1 MSARPMVSGRPPDI
15 FDEYVAL
22 LADYG
27 VVQKRCTRLFASQT
41 AEIERLQ
48 AEAMRLRAAVIV
60 RDTAQAAMR
69 DELAALHAAAPGL
82 PERRQL
88 AHDLE
93 LQRLRVQQLLRER
106 MELRQRLERSTPS
119 AEPMDAPMAQR
130 RTAVVERLLSTVA
143 ARMRTAAQRWK
154 QIRMLRI

>member
-1 MSARPMVSGRPPDI
+1 MVHGRPPDI

-27 VVQKRCTRLFASQT
+27 AVQKRCTHLFASQT

-48 AEAMRLRAAVIV
+48 AEAMRLRAAVIT
-60 RDTAQAAMR
+60 RDTALAAMR
-69 DELAALHAAAPGL
+69 DELAALHAAVSGL

-88 AHDLE
+88 AHDPE
-93 LQRLRVQQLLRER
+93 LQ
-106 MELRQRLERSTPS
+106 RQRLERSTPS
-119 AEPMDAPMAQR
+119 AEPMDAPIDQR
-130 RTAVVERLLSTVA
+130 RTAIVERLLSTVA

-154 QIRMLRI
+154 QIRVLRI

>member
-1 MSARPMVSGRPPDI
+1 MVSRRPPDI

-27 VVQKRCTRLFASQT
+27 SVQKHCTRLFASQA

-48 AEAMRLRAAVIV
+48 ADAMRLRAAIIT
-60 RDTAQAAMR
+60 RDTALAALR
-69 DELAALHAAAPGL
+69 DELAALHAAVSGL

-88 AHDLE
+88 AHDPK
-93 LQRLRVQQLLRER
+93 LQRQRIRRLLRER
-106 MELRQRLERSTPS
+106 MDLRQQLKRSSPS
-119 AEPMDAPMAQR
+119 TVPMDVPITPR
-130 RTAVVERLLSTVA
+130 RATIIERLLPTVTA
-143 ARMRTAAQRWK
+143 TVRTAAQRWK